1 MTIAYSSHIYRTLLR
16 LLVLA
21 IVSASVSCTD
31 EIDYS
36 QGVIPEGRSTILASF
51 SFSPLVTA
59 DLDGR
64 QSRSDGLEIGK
75 DLTVAPKGDA
85 MDQIDNLYILAY
97 DTEGRLQYTIPV
109 DLSVHRPDWEDRTD
123 ADATGDHS
131 AQSQTMCVKDVPI
144 TLDNGVYRI
153 FAVANIANLLTDHS
167 AEIATVAGLRDI
179 RLEWISNSIA
189 QNREMLG
196 YMTNGRTDTRDL
208 DFETEPTVTISPAKV
223 AEGLHAWIRRAVS
236 KLTID
241 FDGSQL
247 RDNIFVYIKEARVYD
262 IADGAYLGH
271 YSCIGEPGERND
283 AIPVKGGFGKAK
295 SSHVLMYGA
304 GDDYTAWPSVTNAQP
319 LVSYR
324 DGNDSIGLHD
334 ERAYCLPF
342 YENMQGTGA
351 LKYQDADG
359 NGQVDYPL
367 AGDHTGEGADRVW
380 LHDKAKDAKPN
391 GTYVEVTGYY
401 ESRSNDNVTGGP
413 IKYRFMLGKN
423 VRDNFDC
430 ERNHHYKL
438 TLAFKGNGNDADWH
452 IEYSEASGIHLPNP
466 IYVSYLY
473 NKSLTFPVRVN
484 TGGKTVSDIK
494 IDITKSNWAP
504 YFDKGY
510 HPENEGEN
518 ADLKYYREADELGDF
533 GRKYPELGFLSLI
546 RTHDTRVT
554 YDVGANDLEKIKN
567 YYELPIDD
575 EGFTGKNAISRG
587 HRRYLTDP
595 GVHGLEN
602 NGQYVTRREGNVIEL
617 EIPLYTRAK
626 QLIKTSAYTGN
637 NPYTGYAREAELTVT
652 VTYSDGSKDVKT
664 TPVYQ
669 VRRLV
674 NPKAVYR
681 RRENNSKFHV
691 TLMELRSEAAHNFH
705 ALQSI
710 GPWTARVKHGS
721 DFLSLSKTSGT
732 TLSLVDF
739 DIQFSGT
746 CPEGQ
751 NRFGIVEITYHNNTC
766 FHEIYVMQ
774 GDEPVQMYK
783 GVPQFNSANTS
794 ITFDTSKN
802 VYWHIYNMVDKN
814 NEADQMVDEGSLF
827 RYGKWNYPI
836 DASNQK
842 YTHKE
847 YWVNITPEDF
857 DKPVGDFVMADNLT
871 GTKVSWATIGSLS
884 HTGKFADNT
893 ATDGTVYS
901 LPTVAEFTTLRD
913 ATEQAYGV
921 IYGDQAPGVKT
932 DLNQVYGYQRNA
944 AGIPNNL
951 EYGMRGCVAYVGDTS
966 SPYYGHFVFFPIGAS
981 AYGQRKHGGMA
992 AGWSADSE
1000 KRDGVLRYSG
1010 GRTKEMIYA
1019 PTETNP
1025 NNPLTRPLFYDLYKR
1040 PGALYWTNAEQKGK
1054 PIDEANNP
1062 AKWTDGIGLDINYF
1076 TFDFNYIETGTVY
1089 GRGVGTSYNDK
1100 RANTSNALFIRCVD
1114 RR

>member
-1 MTIAYSSHIYRTLLR
+1 MTTYISDIYRR
-16 LLVLA
+16 LLPALILTVLA
-21 IVSASVSCTD
+21 AAQVSCTD

-36 QGVIPEGRSTILASF
+36 QGVIPEGSTTVMADF
-51 SFSPLVTA
+51 SFTPLVA
-59 DLDGR
+59 RELDQR

-75 DLTVAPKGDA
+75 DLTVAPGGLA
-85 MDQIDNLYILAY
+85 MDQIDCLYILVY
-97 DTEGRLQYTIPV
+97 DTEGRLQYNIPV
-109 DLSVHRPDWEDRTD
+109 DLNVYTPDWETRTD

-131 AQSQTMCVKDVPI
+131 AQSQTMCVKGVP
-144 TLDNGVYRI
+144 LNLPNGVYKI
-153 FAVANIANLLTDHS
+153 FAVANIPGLLTDYR
-167 AEIATVAGLRDI
+167 EQIATVAGLRDI
-179 RLEWISNSIA
+179 RLEWIADNISK
-189 QNREMLG
+189 NREMLG
-196 YMTNGRTDTRDL
+196 YFTNGRADTREL
-208 DFETEPTVTISPAKV
+208 DFETEDTVTISPAKA

-247 RDNIFVYIKEARVYD
+247 RDNVFVYIKEARVYD

-271 YSCIGEPGERND
+271 YSCIGEPGERDD
-283 AIPVKGGFGKAK
+283 AIPVRGGFGKTR
-295 SSHVLMYGA
+295 SDHVLMYGA
-304 GDDYTAWPSVTNAQP
+304 GDDPLGWPAVTNGHP
-319 LVSYR
+319 LRSYR
-324 DGNDSIGLHD
+324 DGTDSIGLHD

-466 IYVSYLY
+466 IYISYLY

-484 TGGKTVSDIK
+484 TGGKKVTDVR
-494 IDITKSNWAP
+494 IDITQSNWAP
-504 YFDKGY
+504 YFDKGWD
-510 HPENEGEN
+510 PK
-518 ADLKYYREADELGDF
+518 DLAYYREADSIGGF

-546 RTHDTRVT
+546 QTHDTRVT
-554 YDVGANDLEKIKN
+554 HGSGSDYPARLKA

-575 EGFTGKNAISRG
+575 DGFTGKNAVSRG
-587 HRRYLTDP
+587 HRRYLTEP
-595 GVHGLEN
+595 GVHGDVS
-602 NGQYVTRREGNVIEL
+602 NGQYTVRRDGNVLEL
-617 EIPLYTRAK
+617 EVPLFTRAK
-626 QLIKTSAYTGN
+626 NLIKESAYSGN
-637 NPYTGYAREAELTVT
+637 NPFTGYPREAEIQIT
-652 VTYSDGSKDVKT
+652 VTYSDGSTDVRT

-681 RRENNSKFHV
+681 KRTNNSSFHV
-691 TLMELRSEAAHNFH
+691 TLMELTSETAHSFT

-710 GPWTARVKHGS
+710 GPWTARVKYGS

-732 TLSLVDF
+732 TLSNVDF
-739 DIQFSGT
+739 NIQFSGT

-751 NRFGIVEITYHNNTC
+751 NRFGIIEITYHNNTC

-774 GDEPVQMYK
+774 GEEPVQMYD
-783 GVPQFNSANTS
+783 GVPSVKNNALV
-794 ITFDTSKN
+794 FDKSKN
-802 VYWHIYNMVDKN
+802 VYWHLFNMIAAGE
-814 NEADQMVDEGSLF
+814 EATEMPDEGSLF
-827 RYGKWNYPI
+827 RYNKWNFPI
-836 DASNQK
+836 DACNQR

-847 YWVNITPEDF
+847 YWVGIVPADI
-857 DKPVGDFVMADNLT
+857 DRAPGDFVMANNRT
-871 GTKVSWATIGSLS
+871 GDKKSWTTISSGKLS
-884 HTGKFADNT
+884 DGFADYT
-893 ATDGTVYS
+893 AADGTVYS
-901 LPTVAEFTTLRD
+901 LPSAVEFTTLRD

-921 IYGDQAPGVKT
+921 MYGDAATGVKS
-932 DLNQVYGYQRNA
+932 DLNEAYGFQRNA
-944 AGIPNNL
+944 TGEINNT
-951 EYGMRGCVAYVGDTS
+951 EYGIRGCVAYVGNTS
-966 SPYYGHFVFFPIGAS
+966 SPYYGNFVFFPLSAS
-981 AYGQRKHGGMA
+981 AYGHRKHGGLA
-992 AGWSADSE
+992 AGWAPAGSRGE
-1000 KRDGVLRYSG
+1000 LYNGVLRYSCARYG
-1010 GRTKEMIYA
+1010 EYRES
-1019 PTETNP
+1019 
-1025 NNPLTRPLFYDLYKR
+1025 NPLQRPLFFDLYKR
-1040 PGALYWTNAEQKGK
+1040 PGALYWARANDTSIQIDGDIQKDSG
-1054 PIDEANNP
+1054 
-1062 AKWTDGIGLDINYF
+1062 GLDINYF
-1076 TFDFNYIETGTVY
+1076 TFDFNYIEASNTF
-1089 GRGVGTSYNDK
+1089 GRGVGTSYQDK
-1100 RANTSNALFIRCVD
+1100 RAGTSDALFVRCVD

>member
-64 QSRSDGLEIGK
+64 QSRSDGLELGTGN
-75 DLTVAPKGDA
+75 TVAPKGDA

-391 GTYVEVTGYY
+391 GTYVEVIGYY

-466 IYVSYLY
+466 IYISYLY
-473 NKSLTFPVRVN
+473 NKSLSFPVRVN

-494 IDITKSNWAP
+494 IDITKNNWAP
-504 YFDKGY
+504 YFDKGWD
-510 HPENEGEN
+510 PK
-518 ADLKYYREADELGDF
+518 DLAYYREADSLGNF

-546 RTHDTRVT
+546 RAHETRVT
-554 YDVGANDLEKIKN
+554 YGEGSDYPKRLKA
-567 YYELPIDD
+567 YYELPIEDD
-575 EGFTGKNAISRG
+575 GFTGNNAINRG
-587 HRRYLTDP
+587 HRRYLTEP
-595 GVHGLEN
+595 GVHGFES
-602 NGQYVTRREGNVIEL
+602 NGRYTVRREGNVLEL
-617 EIPLYTRAK
+617 EIPLFTRAK
-626 QLIKTSAYTGN
+626 NLIKESAYTGN
-637 NPYTGYAREAELTVT
+637 NPFTGYAREAEIQIT

-691 TLMELRSEAAHNFH
+691 TLMELRSETAHSFH

-710 GPWTARVKHGS
+710 GPWRARVKHGS

-732 TLSLVDF
+732 TLSNVDF
-739 DIQFSGT
+739 DIEFSGT

-774 GDEPVQMYK
+774 GNEPVQMYN
-783 GVPQFNSANTS
+783 GVPSVNNNNALVYDNN
-794 ITFDTSKN
+794 KN
-802 VYWHIYNMVDKN
+802 VYWHLFNMITADK
-814 NEADQMVDEGSLF
+814 EATEMPDEGSLF
-827 RYGKWNYPI
+827 RYNKWNFPI
-836 DASNQK
+836 DASNQR
-842 YTHKE
+842 YTHKQ
-847 YWVNITPEDF
+847 YWVGIVPADI
-857 DKPVGDFVMADNLT
+857 DRSPGDFVMANDRN
-871 GTKVSWATIGSLS
+871 GTKKSWTTISSGKLADGFAD
-884 HTGKFADNT
+884 HTAADNT
-893 ATDGTVYS
+893 VYA
-901 LPTVAEFTTLRD
+901 LPTAVEFTTLRD

-921 IYGDQAPGVKT
+921 MYGNNAPGVKS
-932 DLNQVYGYQRNA
+932 DLNEVYGFQRNST
-944 AGIPNNL
+944 GEINNT
-951 EYGMRGCVAYVGDTS
+951 EYGVRGCVAYVGNTS
-966 SPYYGHFVFFPIGAS
+966 SPYYGNFVFFPLSAS
-981 AYGQRKHGGMA
+981 GYGHRKHGGLA
-992 AGWSADSE
+992 AGWAPTGARGE
-1000 KRDGVLRYSG
+1000 LYNGVLRYSC
-1010 GRTKEMIYA
+1010 GRYEEYKESD
-1019 PTETNP
+1019 
-1025 NNPLTRPLFYDLYKR
+1025 PLNRPLFYDLYKR
-1040 PGALYWTNAEQKGK
+1040 PGALYWARESGK
-1054 PIDEANNP
+1054 SIKIGGGVESES
-1062 AKWTDGIGLDINYF
+1062 GGLDINYF
-1076 TFDFNYIETGTVY
+1076 TFDFNYIESSNTF
-1089 GRGVGTSYNDK
+1089 GRGVGTSYRDM
-1100 RANTSNALFIRCVD
+1100 RAGTSNALLVRCVD

>member
-36 QGVIPEGRSTILASF
+36 QGVIPEGHSTILASF

-64 QSRSDGLEIGK
+64 QSRSDGLELGNGN
-75 DLTVAPKGDA
+75 TVAPKGDA

-167 AEIATVAGLRDI
+167 ADIATVAGLRDI

-304 GDDYTAWPSVTNAQP
+304 GNDYTAWPSVTNAQP

-367 AGDHTGEGADRVW
+367 AGEYDINVEGNREW
-380 LHDKAKDAKPN
+380 RHDKAKDSKPN

-504 YFDKGY
+504 YFDKKWD
-510 HPENEGEN
+510 P
-518 ADLKYYREADELGDF
+518 ADLDYYREADSLGNF

-546 RTHDTRVT
+546 RTHDTRVSAS
-554 YDVGANDLEKIKN
+554 DIKE
-567 YYELPIDD
+567 YYERPIDD
-575 EGFTGKNAISRG
+575 EGFTGKDAINRG
-587 HRRYLTDP
+587 HRRYLTEP
-595 GVHGLEN
+595 GVHGFEN

-637 NPYTGYAREAELTVT
+637 NPFTGYAREAELTVT

-681 RRENNSKFHV
+681 RRTNNSQFHV
-691 TLMELRSEAAHNFH
+691 TLMELRSETAHSFH

-710 GPWTARVKHGS
+710 GPWRAEVIHGNGFITLDGKQS
-721 DFLSLSKTSGT
+721 VSGGTLSQVDFNIQFTGT
-732 TLSLVDF
+732 T
-739 DIQFSGT
+739 
-746 CPEGQ
+746 PEGE
-751 NRFGIVEITYHNNTC
+751 NRFGIVEIRYHNQTC
-766 FHEIYVMQ
+766 IHQIYVMQ
-774 GDEPVQMYK
+774 GDEPVRMYD
-783 GVPQFNSANTS
+783 GVP
-794 ITFDTSKN
+794 TFDSGKRVMSFDKTKN
-802 VYWHIYNMVDKN
+802 VYWHLYNMRAKGI
-814 NEADQMVDEGSLF
+814 EANCIADEGSLF
-827 RYGKWNYPI
+827 RYGKWDYPI
-836 DASNQK
+836 DACNQK

-847 YWVNITPEDF
+847 YWVGITPDDF
-857 DKPVGDFVMADNLT
+857 KGPFGPFLMADNLSASA
-871 GTKVSWATIGSLS
+871 KSWKDISSNASSAKFNDVTVDGS
-884 HTGKFADNT
+884 T
-893 ATDGTVYS
+893 YS
-901 LPTVAEFTTLRD
+901 LPTVAEFTVLRD

-921 IYGDQAPGVKT
+921 IYGDQATGVKE
-932 DLNQVYGYQRNA
+932 DLNEVYGFQRTA
-944 AGIPNNL
+944 AGTINN
-951 EYGMRGCVAYVGDTS
+951 EGFGMRGCVAYVGDTS
-966 SPYYGHFVFFPIGAS
+966 SPYYGNFVFFPVGAS
-981 AYGQRKHGGMA
+981 GYGHRKHGGRRSGA
-992 AGWSADSE
+992 NWGDAE
-1000 KRDGVLRYSG
+1000 TEDGVLRYAG
-1010 GRTKEMIYA
+1010 GRTQPYKPA
-1019 PTETNP
+1019 NQ
-1025 NNPLTRPLFYDLYKR
+1025 LALPLFYDLYKR
-1040 PGALYWTNAEQKGK
+1040 PGALYWAQREENGN
-1054 PIDEANNP
+1054 PIDSDAAP
-1062 AKWTDGIGLDINYF
+1062 GLGLGLDINYF
-1076 TFDFNYIETGTVY
+1076 TFDFNYIDASSTFGKGATTDY
-1089 GRGVGTSYNDK
+1089 SDRRAGTSD
-1100 RANTSNALFIRCVD
+1100 ALFIRCVD